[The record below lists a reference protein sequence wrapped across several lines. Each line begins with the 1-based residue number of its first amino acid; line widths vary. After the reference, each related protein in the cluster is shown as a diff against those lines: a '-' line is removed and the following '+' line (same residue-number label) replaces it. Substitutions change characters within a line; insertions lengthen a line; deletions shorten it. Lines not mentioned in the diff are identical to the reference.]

1 MAYKFNKTLIIYEA
15 FVVLVAIFYIAVK
28 YLWALHNRKICIYIW
43 QEFILECLY
52 ADWDFNN
59 EFLLL

>member
-28 YLWALHNRKICIYIW
+28 YLEFCIIEKYVYIYGKNL
-43 QEFILECLY
+43 F
-52 ADWDFNN
+52 
-59 EFLLL
+59 